1 MLDWITENWRFLFL
15 ANFMLGAS
23 FSVLL
28 KLNLLT
34 AKLDEVQEELRD
46 SRDGEWQESHE
57 RIDELS
63 GEFDKV
69 AEQRGSGDE

>member
-1 MLDWITENWRFLFL
+1 MLDWIIENWQFLFL

-57 RIDELS
+57 RID
-63 GEFDKV
+63 
-69 AEQRGSGDE
+69 